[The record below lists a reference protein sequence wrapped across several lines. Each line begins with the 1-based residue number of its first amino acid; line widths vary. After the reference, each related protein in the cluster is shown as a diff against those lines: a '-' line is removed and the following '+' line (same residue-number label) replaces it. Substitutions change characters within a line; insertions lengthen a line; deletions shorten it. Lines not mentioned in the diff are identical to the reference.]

1 MMYTLYKSAWCLCE
15 KMDQETILADTDSV
29 VRRLFN
35 KPRQEMNIPWI
46 LGLTVQIE
54 RMTFKTSLVDKI

>member
-1 MMYTLYKSAWCLCE
+1 MMYTLYKSVWCLCE

-46 LGLTVQIE
+46 LGLLY
-54 RMTFKTSLVDKI
+54 R